1 MIKKALISV
10 WDKEGLLDL
19 AKFLIKNEIE
29 IISTGGTAKHLVDN
43 NIPVTKIS
51 KITGMDSVMD
61 GRVKTLNPKIFGGI
75 LADRDNDG
83 HLKDLSDLGAGTID
97 LIVVNL
103 YPFVNEAVKKQLP
116 MKKAIEYIDIGG
128 PSMLRAAAKNY
139 HSVCV
144 LSDVSDYLD
153 FIDKFDETEKDINL
167 DWRKANASKVFLR
180 TSKYDSDIFN
190 YFNQENNDKLP
201 NTHSISLI
209 KKQDLR
215 YGENPHQSGAFY
227 TEVNQSLDWT
237 QHQGKDL
244 SYNNYMD
251 LQSAFDIVDEFS
263 EPSCAII
270 KHSNPCG
277 FARGSNLVEAYN
289 RSVSCD
295 PISYFGGIVSFNEEV
310 CKNLA
315 EKLVEPFL
323 ECIIAPSFSED
334 ALNILKKKKNLR
346 VIALHSNYKKNKFE
360 MRSTSG
366 GYLIQESDSFKHD
379 VFDRFQI
386 VTDIKPNDT
395 IMESL
400 KLGWRVVRFVKSN
413 AIVIANKNQILG
425 VGAGQ
430 MSRVDSVKIA
440 IRKIEEF
447 GLSLDGAIMASD
459 AFFPFSDSLELASEI
474 GVKSVIQPGG
484 SRNDNKVIQTANRLG
499 MSMVFT
505 SVRHF
510 YH

>member
-10 WDKEGLLDL
+10 WDKEGVLEL
-19 AKFLIKNEIE
+19 AEFLVKNEVE
-29 IISTGGTAKHLVDN
+29 IISTGGTAKHLVEN
-43 NIPVTKIS
+43 SIPVTKIS
-51 KITGMDSVMD
+51 KITGMDSVMN

-75 LADRDNDG
+75 LADRDNEE
-83 HLKDLSDLGAGTID
+83 HLKDLSDLGAPTID

-103 YPFVNEAVKKQLP
+103 YPFVEEAVKKELP

-144 LSDVSDYLD
+144 LSDVSDYSE
-153 FIDKFDETEKDINL
+153 FINKFDEEKKDIDL
-167 DWRKANASKVFLR
+167 DWRKVNASKVFLR

-190 YFNQENNDKLP
+190 YFNRDNNENLP
-201 NTHSISLI
+201 KAHSISLI

-227 TEVNQSLDWT
+227 TEANQSLDWT
-237 QHQGKDL
+237 QYQGKDL

-251 LQSAFDIVDEFS
+251 LQSAFDIVHEFNQ
-263 EPSCAII
+263 PSCAII

-277 FARGSNLVEAYN
+277 FATGSNLVEAYK

-295 PISYFGGIVSFNEEV
+295 PISYFGGIVSFNKEV
-310 CKNLA
+310 CKNLS
-315 EKLVEPFL
+315 EKLIEPFL
-323 ECIIAPSFSED
+323 ECIIAPSFSKD
-334 ALNILKKKKNLR
+334 ALEVLKKKKNLR

-366 GYLIQESDSFKHD
+366 GYLVQESDSFVQD
-379 VFDRFQI
+379 NFDKFRI
-386 VTDIKPNDT
+386 VTDIKPSDA
-395 IMESL
+395 IIESL
-400 KLGWRVVRFVKSN
+400 KLGWRIVRFVKSN

-440 IRKIEEF
+440 IRKIKEF

-459 AFFPFSDSLELASEI
+459 AFFPFSDSLELASEFGI
-474 GVKSVIQPGG
+474 KSVIQPGG
-484 SRNDNKVIQTANRLG
+484 SRNDSEVIETANKLG